1 MSGPFGDGC
10 PVGTRAANI
19 HTHMKATHALGFVL
33 FGTLFAMLPR
43 YAPGLC
49 VPDSFTGE
57 SARQL
62 WLQFMSCVQL
72 AIGGSYF
79 VRAGLGF
86 AAELLEYTPAT
97 EAVPALGAAATR
109 VAPQGLPVPEPE
121 LLEIAPD
128 WLAERGTA

>member
-1 MSGPFGDGC
+1 
-10 PVGTRAANI
+10 
-19 HTHMKATHALGFVL
+19 
-33 FGTLFAMLPR
+33 MLPR

-49 VPDSFTGE
+49 VPDAITGE
-57 SARQL
+57 SAREL

-86 AAELLEYTPAT
+86 AAELLEYTPAS
-97 EAVPALGAAATR
+97 EATQTVPALNAATSR
-109 VAPQGLPVPEPE
+109 VAPHVLPVPESE

-128 WLAERGTA
+128 WLAKRGTA